1 MFKMS
6 KDEFSFCLSYARVG
20 EVLLIVV
27 CRHMWSA
34 FVELLSITSMP
45 CRLWRGL
52 GAAA

>member
-1 MFKMS
+1 MS
-6 KDEFSFCLSYARVG
+6 KLSQDEFSFLLSCARVS

-27 CRHMWSA
+27 CRLLWSH
-34 FVELLSITSMP
+34 VELLSITSMP